1 MPNQQG
7 GTIERKKPKMKTELL
22 PQYASVKSFYRK
34 ALIETTEQ
42 GATTLYNYHI
52 KVATIQNGQVTL
64 YTPVLWSQT
73 TLRHLKEFL
82 SQAQG
87 VKLNL
92 TKKQLSR
99 YLGQT
104 VALSDLIK
112 GA

>member
-1 MPNQQG
+1 
-7 GTIERKKPKMKTELL
+7 MKTELL
-22 PQYASVKSFYRK
+22 PQLTSKAKSFNNK
-34 ALIETTEQ
+34 ALLETDEN
-42 GATTLYNYHI
+42 GTTLYSYHVKI
-52 KVATIQNGQVTL
+52 ATIHNGQVTL
-64 YTPVLWSQT
+64 YTPVLWSTT

-104 VALSDLIK
+104 ISLSDLVK